1 MRRVIPISGT
11 DLTYNLDDS
20 STTISNSF
28 VSKLVNGVA
37 TVQFV
42 LRFLNASNKQVG
54 EAITEDTTGYSVN
67 LINKTVTLHEIP
79 EGATSFEIA
88 TDASVTFKQDRFD
101 ATAKRLTIDTLNSDR
116 RRVDNNLEYL
126 DNKIGRETEDSFV
139 DVISSGN
146 QYEFTR
152 KDGEKK
158 TVGSHPTSLRR
169 YNYIYLA
176 NDYDVDADTANAGL
190 ANETVEVTDFDA
202 TSDTAVGNAEEVGTI
217 VPSTLVYTGRTDVG
231 WSQTPPELPDDPT
244 STTDPKAKVDS
255 DTVTLW
261 IQPVDIIISGTKVTF
276 FRREAMKTSETDHGI
291 TLDELEDGDSDASLA
306 IKAILAGEVSSAE
319 GSAEAAAESAAA
331 AKESADDAA
340 DSASEADAD
349 ADRADAA
356 AARVDS
362 KVPNIDAISAAANAF
377 AGEEVS
383 PYHISIV
390 KKKGLNDGT
399 HTIPNRAKGADG
411 EFLINWIPETLSPR
425 AIIAGR
431 EFVTSYHG
439 KVTISLPN
447 IANTGNNRDMAIG
460 VRVTHIFKAPNGTE
474 LFSFVH
480 NKVSETKRIRTN
492 GSTEEFLM
500 PPLDSLS
507 IVEVGTPY
515 TLPDGSAATITQA
528 DLDNLN
534 FYYKVDFVLYNMSTT
549 SGGAASTIAFYNM
562 SAWFYQLRDA
572 VTWADEKSLGAIR
585 DEVLAAEQTTATL
598 QRLASTEADLA
609 KAFAQGSDERLA
621 DLSQSGSSAKTYSED
636 AAASAEEAAE
646 DAQEITDRLNTFAQD
661 TGVGEQCIEPDI
673 EISEGETVA
682 EDEETASINLGG
694 TNDTIRVTVGASRR
708 SGFPDT
714 TDDLVDAADG
724 ILTVKKNS
732 TKLDWRFDGLFA
744 TAENTTLT
752 VTVYPLNENG
762 DEVDTESEAVLVQ
775 TITVG
780 TTASSYVLSSEILPK
795 GKYVYGFEAT
805 GSIGFTGLTA
815 NFSRVPRVPV
825 VSEQRDGTF
834 KFDAGEVCVTLPRG
848 LKGNEGKQGPQ
859 GAFYLELF
867 TKSETEP
874 NVPTTFTY
882 DRPSDTFTVS
892 GGGSTWALEAPATS
906 GEERLWTIRAPID
919 PRVDFADSDT
929 IDLLTKFTI
938 NVLPYTGSHG
948 TDGAKGNTG
957 NTGNIL
963 TRFYHASDDLNI
975 LVNPGNYEFTAAD
988 DGNNTVTLD
997 AVVTDSAGTIMI
1009 ESVTFTKN
1017 VPSYNPETQSMFA
1030 LEMELPS
1037 TGGVGGT
1044 HYRVNGAVRVGGRDG
1059 GDGVDG
1065 NHGKEARYYYAAFT
1079 ADLVENITTQVTE
1092 PTILSTSGGFEL
1104 SIDMSVKEFAKVPE
1118 AQTIRWSSKVPS
1130 SFTNQGNQDLW
1141 AVIVE
1146 QPAVIDPN
1154 VVTTGELTGIVRI
1167 SGLVAKSTQQAID
1180 AAVRAETA
1188 KNEADDAATR
1198 AEGFADDAED
1208 TLQEVE
1214 NAAESIGIED
1224 QCITPVLK
1232 FRDDDLID
1240 VNKTTV
1246 TGDLNAGANDWIATS
1261 SSNLNGAAY
1270 DVGGT
1275 SYTRIINTIGVTG
1288 TIEGITTVDNQ
1299 LYFTVDN
1306 NTVTLKVTLPTNL
1319 GNITNIRLL
1328 ELKDGEV
1335 IKLSGVSSA
1344 GVLTLSNIEAG
1355 NTVEFVSTTTGSN
1368 RRTDRADII
1377 VGMSLTTGDKTLGI
1391 SNITKEGE
1399 ELATRNKVKQPT
1411 GGTEDDTAIKALISP
1426 ATYYVDFKKPPTTR
1440 LTLIEFNKGIISFID
1455 DGIDMTLNWTTSKVS
1470 GVDFNLHL
1478 LKYIDGALDSIEETQ
1493 AVSGNTSGSFTVKGS
1508 RNVSYKL
1515 IASSTVASSV
1525 DALQVTLTADTFL
1538 GQAFAGDELC
1548 LRLFK
1553 NATEDLD
1560 KINAVQSVR
1569 DITQENPEDYITG
1582 KVLVE
1587 YESGNHYEV
1596 TEHPDFNLPIQV
1608 TGGITQLG
1616 NNRGEFW
1623 GFNETRN
1630 SGLPI
1635 TGESDHNPIVNGAH
1649 SMPVMGARKPHSA
1662 VDLDGT
1668 NWPTFVDS
1676 QRGPYIERRNRRNPD
1691 NSLNTSTEVGVD
1703 ALTWVVLGEGGITEN
1718 RVMTGL
1724 SDQFDLIQFAGD
1736 YTSDL
1741 FDLEAFLIPNA
1752 AIVAKDDL
1760 SVTLT
1765 LGSDIAETFA
1775 IQVRNSAG
1783 TTTQNKVVN
1792 VGAGSTSL
1800 TSLDLKSGDSIR
1812 IQVSNNGGSYDITI
1826 DANNVRHRTATFTGR
1841 YTGIQDEYLEEGVE
1855 MLRFAVEEEDVRSNT
1870 DLQNLKYIIQ
1880 GKKEFSVDEYIGGEA
1895 GQTYIHEN
1903 PTLVAGDVP
1912 SSRIIDE
1919 VAESTGYFFDIEGRT
1934 ITARK
1939 DLAGIIK
1946 FNNIEMSRTDNVDII
1961 IAEVDGN
1968 GDVTIN
1974 TDKIVDAE
1982 STANGDSYEAEIDL
1996 EAGKSYIVYILS
2008 TRVTGIGSIE
2018 IAKLG
2023 ERQIFKPELD
2033 ELRGFTR
2040 LLSDNDRDLGTSI
2053 EQVDSEIEGLDAR
2066 LTAVETEPRLIDSN
2080 NNPIL
2085 IQELDIEN
2093 VLALPNPEKDYVTE
2107 WANLLEA
2114 FRPAQISDK
2123 FTTAYPSSTEAA
2135 DRFSDVVAATV
2146 NSTLTPTY
2154 GKGVSDE
2161 TFEANDGDSTGIKVL
2176 TPIPNL
2182 TAVIRGLKG
2191 TLDGDVDTPV
2201 DFDVT
2206 VKLLVN
2212 DTQVASQTLTIN
2224 TKVGGVGNTGI
2235 AAGDV
2240 SLGALTDIE
2249 INDVIKVQIT
2259 IDSAPMSQGASPAA
2273 VDATIDFGQL
2283 ELSASGAQAILAP
2296 SEIPALRQP
2305 DEFKDE
2311 VWAVRDFAD
2320 SSRGLSV
2327 QVYERQFYVNS
2338 DTVISDGNV
2347 FNYDD
2352 TGAIETPDVA
2362 EITIDVEAIDS
2373 SRSSKNHRIR
2383 VYKFTDGAS
2392 APTLVTGTDLDFEA
2406 AKNTAEKKGSITFE
2420 SEAGAKYF
2428 LLLNNPGNRGD
2439 ITGGKLTISGVF
2451 KNYPDFTNRTKYPN
2465 GYPQGFARPH
2475 NYDQVAGLYE
2485 KTASTKDSSIT
2496 AIFETKTVGSTKYSG
2511 FGEGRSVGNLF
2522 PDLGRIITNMG
2533 ASSIFSLHSYPDS
2546 FSTVYES
2553 IIDEQVYYD
2562 MLRDEN
2568 MRKFFNAGGD
2578 IDTDATAGGAMNP
2591 KNYNPAVND
2600 HPQLTF
2606 RISEIGN
2613 SNNHASLD
2621 LITFRHATV
2630 NGINCRRF
2638 RAETFNGDVL
2648 AKFNGKRCTVQIV
2661 NALDTSIH
2669 LNPFTHSWTGV
2680 NVHNTTLSNLI
2691 QQFSSYKTSRDAKIR
2706 EIIAVINASSLS
2718 DTIGPL

>member
-54 EAITEDTTGYSVN
+54 ETITEDTTGYSVN

-152 KDGEKK
+152 RDGEKK

-176 NDYDVDADTANAGL
+176 NDYDVAMDTAMAGL
-190 ANETVEVTDFDA
+190 TNETVEVTDFDA

-217 VPSTLVYTGRTDVG
+217 VPSTLVYTGRTDLG
-231 WSQTPPELPDDPT
+231 WSQTPPELPNDPDDLNDDGTPKSDPPT
-244 STTDPKAKVDS
+244 KVAS
-255 DTVTLW
+255 NTVTLW

-276 FRREAMKTSETDHGI
+276 FRREAMKTSETDHGV
-291 TLDELEDGDSDASLA
+291 TLDELEDGQSDASLA
-306 IKAILAGEVSSAE
+306 IKALLGTQVLAADRD
-319 GSAEAAAESAAA
+319 AAAAAASAAA
-331 AKESADDAA
+331 AKVSEDAA
-340 DSASEADAD
+340 AASASEADAD

-362 KVPNIDAISAAANAF
+362 RVPDIDAITAAANAF

-390 KKKGLNDGT
+390 KKGGLDD
-399 HTIPNRAKGADG
+399 IPVQTVLARAKQKDG
-411 EFLINWIPETLSPR
+411 EKVVPWIPETLSPK

-431 EFVTSYHG
+431 EFITEYHG
-439 KVTISLPN
+439 KVTTTAPN
-447 IANTGNNRDMAIG
+447 TGNTGNNIDVAVG

-474 LFSFVH
+474 LFRFTHDKKS
-480 NKVSETKRIRTN
+480 KLERIRTN
-492 GSTEEFLM
+492 GSTAEYLM
-500 PPLDSLS
+500 PDLSSLS
-507 IVEVGTPY
+507 IVEKGTPY
-515 TLPDGSAATITQA
+515 TLPDGSSAVITQD

-534 FYYKVDFVLYNMSTT
+534 FYYKVDLV
-549 SGGAASTIAFYNM
+549 FYNNTGNGITIGVKFYDM
-562 SAWFYQLRDA
+562 SAWFYQLRDL
-572 VTWADEKSLGAIR
+572 VTLADSKSLGAIR

-598 QRLASTEADLA
+598 QRLASTEADLS
-609 KAFAQGSDERLA
+609 KAFAQGSDARLA
-621 DLSQSGSSAKTYSED
+621 ELSQTGSSSKTLRDETETIRDD
-636 AAASAEEAAE
+636 AQDILDSFGNLTAQGEACVTPTLEFEAE
-646 DAQEITDRLNTFAQD
+646 DITFLGFVTETYTTTAFNKTSIGGNSNVKILSDEDNGFFSISNSLITVKEADLDFDIMLGGISHTTSSAQTAILWEWDGTTATQIAVTNSVTDQSGTEPAIFPTTKLVKGKSYFIAFSSSTANLSAVVANSKITIAATGEDKVTNSIPKLEKNADGKLTFTAQEICIPS
-661 TGVGEQCIEPDI
+661 VKGEKGDSVKGDKGEP
-673 EISEGETVA
+673 GE
-682 EDEETASINLGG
+682 DG
-694 TNDTIRVTVGASRR
+694 
-708 SGFPDT
+708 
-714 TDDLVDAADG
+714 DD
-724 ILTVKKNS
+724 
-732 TKLDWRFDGLFA
+732 
-744 TAENTTLT
+744 
-752 VTVYPLNENG
+752 
-762 DEVDTESEAVLVQ
+762 
-775 TITVG
+775 
-780 TTASSYVLSSEILPK
+780 
-795 GKYVYGFEAT
+795 
-805 GSIGFTGLTA
+805 
-815 NFSRVPRVPV
+815 
-825 VSEQRDGTF
+825 
-834 KFDAGEVCVTLPRG
+834 GE
-848 LKGNEGKQGPQ
+848 
-859 GAFYLELF
+859 
-867 TKSETEP
+867 
-874 NVPTTFTY
+874 
-882 DRPSDTFTVS
+882 
-892 GGGSTWALEAPATS
+892 
-906 GEERLWTIRAPID
+906 
-919 PRVDFADSDT
+919 
-929 IDLLTKFTI
+929 
-938 NVLPYTGSHG
+938 
-948 TDGAKGNTG
+948 DGAKGD
-957 NTGNIL
+957 IL

-975 LVNPGNYEFTAAD
+975 LVNPDNYEYTSVVG
-988 DGNNTVTLD
+988 GNDTIVLD
-997 AVVTDSAGTIMI
+997 APVTDSAGTIAV
-1009 ESVTFTKN
+1009 ESVTFSKN
-1017 VPSYNPETQSMFA
+1017 IPSYNPDTTSLFA
-1030 LEMELPS
+1030 IEIELPS
-1037 TGGVGGT
+1037 TGGVDGS
-1044 HYRVNGAVRVGGRDG
+1044 HYPVKGAVRVGGRDG
-1059 GDGVDG
+1059 DDGVDG
-1065 NHGKEARYYYAAFT
+1065 NHGEHGKEARYYYAAFT

-1154 VVTTGELTGIVRI
+1154 VVTLGELTGIVRI

-1208 TLQEVE
+1208 TLQDVE
-1214 NAAESIGIED
+1214 NAADSIGIEE
-1224 QCITPVLK
+1224 QCISPVLRYK
-1232 FRDDDLID
+1232 DDELVPIIASTEEVQLTTDRDSYI
-1240 VNKTTV
+1240 
-1246 TGDLNAGANDWIATS
+1246 TS
-1261 SSNLNGAAY
+1261 SFGVVDGTTYYNLSPA
-1270 DVGGT
+1270 
-1275 SYTRIINTIGVTG
+1275 TG
-1288 TIEGITTVDNQ
+1288 SFVKIEKGIQ
-1299 LYFTVDN
+1299 
-1306 NTVTLKVTLPTNL
+1306 
-1319 GNITNIRLL
+1319 
-1328 ELKDGEV
+1328 
-1335 IKLSGVSSA
+1335 
-1344 GVLTLSNIEAG
+1344 
-1355 NTVEFVSTTTGSN
+1355 EFVSTASLELTQDYGEVTVKLSN
-1368 RRTDRADII
+1368 LSFLGVFRLAVQSGDDVRVAPSDNPFKLTD
-1377 VGMSLTTGDKTLGI
+1377 VKSGD
-1391 SNITKEGE
+1391 
-1399 ELATRNKVKQPT
+1399 
-1411 GGTEDDTAIKALISP
+1411 
-1426 ATYYVDFKKPPTTR
+1426 
-1440 LTLIEFNKGIISFID
+1440 TLIVLS
-1455 DGIDMTLNWTTSKVS
+1455 TTSSARTAANTVIPLS
-1470 GVDFNLHL
+1470 IDFNLNTT
-1478 LKYIDGALDSIEETQ
+1478 ALVPSVTNVSRSIEQDKKSSKELQFTNPDGSTETYARPNNSLSIQ
-1493 AVSGNTSGSFTVKGS
+1493 NALFRLDGRYIVEVIEDLDEGAKVILSTDMKFPFATPPLTFQLVKLSGDNAIESVITEFDSTATDLTLENNKKDVVLDVTTLKKGLYAVLAKPTSGSLAIADVPKMGLSIEGTVS
-1508 RNVSYKL
+1508 
-1515 IASSTVASSV
+1515 
-1525 DALQVTLTADTFL
+1525 
-1538 GQAFAGDELC
+1538 QAFATDEVC
-1548 LRLFK
+1548 LKLFK

-1569 DITQENPEDYITG
+1569 DITKESPEDYITG

-1623 GFNETRN
+1623 GLNETRN

-1649 SMPVMGARKPHSA
+1649 SMTVTGARRPHSA
-1662 VDLDGT
+1662 QDLDGT
-1668 NWPTFVDS
+1668 NWPTFIDS
-1676 QRGPYIERRNRRNPD
+1676 QRGPYIIRRDRRNPD

-1775 IQVRNSAG
+1775 IQVRNTAG

-1870 DLQNLKYIIQ
+1870 DLQNFKYIIQ
-1880 GKKEFSVDEYIGGEA
+1880 GKKKFSVDEYVGSEA
-1895 GQTYIHEN
+1895 GQSYIHEN
-1903 PTLVAGDVP
+1903 PTLLAGEVTDSLV
-1912 SSRIIDE
+1912 IDE
-1919 VAESTGYFFDIEGRT
+1919 ISESVGYFFDVDGRT
-1934 ITARK
+1934 ITANR
-1939 DLAGIIK
+1939 DMAGILK
-1946 FNNIEMSRTDNVDII
+1946 LNNIEMSRTANVDIT

-1968 GDVTIN
+1968 GAVTS
-1974 TDKIVDAE
+1974 TDKFVDAE
-1982 STANGDSYEAEIDL
+1982 STANGDSYETEIDL
-1996 EAGKSYIVYILS
+1996 EAGKSYIIYTS
-2008 TRVTGIGSIE
+2008 DDRVTGIGSIE

-2023 ERQIFKPELD
+2023 ERQIFKPEID

-2191 TLDGDVDTPV
+2191 TLDGDADTPV

-2249 INDVIKVQIT
+2249 INDVVKVQIT

-2320 SSRGLSV
+2320 SSRGRSV
-2327 QVYERQFYVNS
+2327 QVYERQLYVNS

-2451 KNYPDFTNRTKYPN
+2451 KNYPDFTDSNKYPH

-2621 LITFRHATV
+2621 LITFRHVTV

-2680 NVHNTTLSNLI
+2680 NVHNTTL
-2691 QQFSSYKTSRDAKIR
+2691 
-2706 EIIAVINASSLS
+2706 E
-2718 DTIGPL
+2718 

>member
-1 MRRVIPISGT
+1 MIKQTGIITILDVDAGEVSHRIDFSTSTPNMRDMISKSKGTLQFSLTVTKDDSTVVKITEATDGVTIDEDGINLLGTVLNLTAQASYVLTSAATPTFSSERISQSTKNIPIT
-11 DLTYNLDDS
+11 E
-20 STTISNSF
+20 
-28 VSKLVNGVA
+28 
-37 TVQFV
+37 
-42 LRFLNASNKQVG
+42 LNEQ
-54 EAITEDTTGYSVN
+54 Y
-67 LINKTVTLHEIP
+67 
-79 EGATSFEIA
+79 
-88 TDASVTFKQDRFD
+88 
-101 ATAKRLTIDTLNSDR
+101 KRI
-116 RRVDNNLEYL
+116 DNNLEYL
-126 DNKIGRETEDSFV
+126 NKEDQDAFV
-139 DVISSGN
+139 DVKSSGN
-146 QYEFTR
+146 QYVFTQ
-152 KDGEKK
+152 KDGNEK

-176 NDYDVDADTANAGL
+176 NDYDVDADEAMVGL
-190 ANETVEVTDFDA
+190 TPVTVEISGFDA
-202 TSDTAVGNAEEVGTI
+202 TSDTPVGNAESVGTI
-217 VPSTLVYTGRTDVG
+217 VPSTLVYSGRDDDDHI
-231 WSQTPPELPDDPT
+231 WSNTIPELPDDPT
-244 STTDPKAKVDS
+244 STTDPKEKVAS
-255 DTVTLW
+255 NSVTLW
-261 IQPVDIIISGTKVTF
+261 IQPVDIIIAGTNITF
-276 FRREAMKTSETDHGI
+276 FRRAAMKTSETDHGI
-291 TLDELEDGDSDASLA
+291 TLDELEDGTSEAITA
-306 IKAILAGEVSSAE
+306 IKAILGEQV
-319 GSAEAAAESAAA
+319 
-331 AKESADDAA
+331 
-340 DSASEADAD
+340 SEADAD
-349 ADRADAA
+349 AKAAAASAAAAAGSASAASDSADAA
-356 AARVDS
+356 AQ
-362 KVPNIDAISAAANAF
+362 DASDAEAAAQVVRERTPSEQAIAAAANAF
-377 AGEEVS
+377 AGEDVS
-383 PYHISIV
+383 PYHLSLIHRDEIGDV
-390 KKKGLNDGT
+390 GAITAL
-399 HTIPNRAKGADG
+399 AKGNTAG
-411 EFLINWIPETLSPR
+411 PSGSELPNEAVIPWVPETKFDKGILV
-425 AIIAGR
+425 GR
-431 EFVTSYHG
+431 EFVSNYFG
-439 KVTISLPN
+439 KIAVTVPSLGN
-447 IANTGNNRDMAIG
+447 DTTNGNNRDLATGI
-460 VRVTHIFKAPNGTE
+460 RVTHIFRAPNGVE
-474 LFSFVH
+474 LFRFTH
-480 NKVSETKRIRTN
+480 TKMGETKRIKAN
-492 GSTEEFLM
+492 GSMDEWEMGDFDAL
-500 PPLDSLS
+500 SL
-507 IVEVGTPY
+507 VKVGTPY

-534 FYYKVDFVLYNMSTT
+534 FYYKVDVVILNEGTRSTGNNRT
-549 SGGAASTIAFYNM
+549 QISTALQVSFYSM
-562 SAWFYQLRDA
+562 AAWFFQLRNL
-572 VTWADEKSLGAIR
+572 VTLADGKSLGAIR
-585 DEVLAAEQTTATL
+585 DEVIAAEQTIARL
-598 QRLASTEADLA
+598 QALASTEADLA
-609 KAFAQGSDERLA
+609 KAFAQGTDERLA
-621 DLSQSGSSAKTYSED
+621 DLSQRGSSAKTY
-636 AAASAEEAAE
+636 AEEAAA
-646 DAQEITDRLNTFAQD
+646 DAQEIEDRLENFATS
-661 TGVGEQCIEPDI
+661 TGVGEQCVEP
-673 EISEGETVA
+673 ELELKESETIA
-682 EDEETASINLGG
+682 EDEETANIDLGDSDSRTSVSL
-694 TNDTIRVTVGASRR
+694 TNGSG
-708 SGFPDT
+708 SGFADIS
-714 TDDLVDAADG
+714 DDLVDAASG

-732 TKLDWRFDGLFA
+732 TKIKFNIAGLRLQTGTGNGTLVLRARALNAEGTALDEDSENNAELTINYTE
-744 TAENTTLT
+744 TAQ
-752 VTVYPLNENG
+752 
-762 DEVDTESEAVLVQ
+762 DTSTEAV
-775 TITVG
+775 
-780 TTASSYVLSSEILPK
+780 ILPE
-795 GKYVYGFEAT
+795 GKYIWG
-805 GSIGFTGLTA
+805 IGTRNNTSFLYTGLTVD
-815 NFSRVPRVPV
+815 FSRIPRVPV
-825 VSEQRDGTF
+825 VSEQRDGTL
-834 KFDAGEVCVTLPRG
+834 KMSAGEVCLTLPRG
-848 LKGNEGKQGPQ
+848 LKGEKG
-859 GAFYLELF
+859 
-867 TKSETEP
+867 
-874 NVPTTFTY
+874 
-882 DRPSDTFTVS
+882 
-892 GGGSTWALEAPATS
+892 
-906 GEERLWTIRAPID
+906 
-919 PRVDFADSDT
+919 DSVKGD
-929 IDLLTKFTI
+929 D
-938 NVLPYTGSHG
+938 GD
-948 TDGAKGNTG
+948 DGAKGDTG
-957 NTGNIL
+957 DTL

-975 LVNPGNYEFTAAD
+975 LVNPDNYEYTSVVG
-988 DGNNTVTLD
+988 GNDTIVLD
-997 AVVTDSAGTIMI
+997 APVTNSEGAIAI
-1009 ESVTFTKN
+1009 KSVTFSKN
-1017 VPSYNPETQSMFA
+1017 VPSYNPDTTSLFA
-1030 LEMELPS
+1030 IEIELPS
-1037 TGGVGGT
+1037 TGGVDGS
-1044 HYRVNGAVRVGGRDG
+1044 HYPVKGAVRVGGRDG
-1059 GDGVDG
+1059 EDG
-1065 NHGKEARYYYAAFT
+1065 NHGEHGKEARYYYAAFT

-1092 PTILSTSGGFEL
+1092 PAILSTSGGFEL

-1154 VVTTGELTGIVRI
+1154 VVTLGELTGIVRI

-1180 AAVRAETA
+1180 ASVRAEQA
-1188 KNEADDAATR
+1188 KNEADEAATR

-1240 VNKTTV
+1240 VNKATV
-1246 TGDLNAGANDWIATS
+1246 TGTLNAGTVDWTSFNIPDYPDFEGSNYYTVTNSDGRTAGWTESIDGITALS
-1261 SSNLNGAAY
+1261 SSLA
-1270 DVGGT
+1270 
-1275 SYTRIINTIGVTG
+1275 
-1288 TIEGITTVDNQ
+1288 
-1299 LYFTVDN
+1299 FTVDQDVN
-1306 NTVTLKVTLPTNL
+1306 SLTVTIPSTIRFRDDLVIIEVKGNDPVRVTDFATDGVHTLTNVSA
-1319 GNITNIRLL
+1319 GNKILVVSSTSGRTYN
-1328 ELKDGEV
+1328 KDGTGDAE
-1335 IKLSGVSSA
+1335 IGVSFS
-1344 GVLTLSNIEAG
+1344 
-1355 NTVEFVSTTTGSN
+1355 
-1368 RRTDRADII
+1368 
-1377 VGMSLTTGDKTLGI
+1377 TGDKTLGI
-1391 SNITKEGE
+1391 SNISKEGE
-1399 ELATRNKVKQPT
+1399 ELTTRNKVKQPT
-1411 GGTEDDTAIKALISP
+1411 GGTEDDTAIRALLSP
-1426 ATYYVDFKKPPTTR
+1426 GTYYVDFKKPPTVR
-1440 LTLIEFNKGIISFID
+1440 LTLIEFNKGVISFID
-1455 DGIDMTLNWTTSKVS
+1455 DNIDMTLNWTTAKVS
-1470 GVDFNLHL
+1470 GIPFNLHL
-1478 LKYIDGALDSIEETQ
+1478 LKYVDGVLDSIEETQ
-1493 AVSGNTSGSFTVKGS
+1493 AVSGNTSGSFTVKGN
-1508 RNVSYKL
+1508 RNISYKL
-1515 IASSTVASSV
+1515 IASSTIDTSV

-1569 DITQENPEDYITG
+1569 DISQESPEDYITG

-1596 TEHPDFNLPIQV
+1596 TEHPDFNLPINV

-1662 VDLDGT
+1662 QDLDGT
-1668 NWPTFVDS
+1668 NWITFIDS
-1676 QRGPYIERRNRRNPD
+1676 QRGPYINRRNRRNPD
-1691 NSLNTSTEVGVD
+1691 NSLNTATEVGVD
-1703 ALTWVVLGEGGITEN
+1703 ALTWVVLGEGGITER

-1752 AIVAKDDL
+1752 ALVAKDDL
-1760 SVTLT
+1760 TVNLT
-1765 LGSDIAETFA
+1765 LGTDIAETFA
-1775 IQVRNSAG
+1775 IQVRNSAD
-1783 TTTQNKVVN
+1783 TITQNKTIN
-1792 VGAGSTSL
+1792 VGAGSSSL
-1800 TSLDLKSGDSIR
+1800 AILELKSGDSIR
-1812 IQVSNNGGSYDITI
+1812 IQVSNNGGSYDITVE
-1826 DANNVRHRTATFTGR
+1826 ANNVKHRTAVFTGR

-1855 MLRFAVEEEDVRSNT
+1855 MLRFAIEEEDVRTNT
-1870 DLQNLKYIIQ
+1870 NLQNLKYIVQ
-1880 GKKEFSVDEYIGGEA
+1880 GKKEFSVDEYIGSQP
-1895 GQTYIHEN
+1895 GQSYIHEN
-1903 PTLVAGDVP
+1903 PSLASGEIA
-1912 SSRIIDE
+1912 SSLIIDE
-1919 VAESTGYFFDIEGRT
+1919 ISDSLGYFFDADGRT
-1934 ITARK
+1934 ITAHR
-1939 DLAGIIK
+1939 DMAGVLKI
-1946 FNNIEMSRTDNVDII
+1946 NNIEMSRTANVDIT

-1968 GDVTIN
+1968 GAVTSTN
-1974 TDKIVDAE
+1974 KIVDAE
-1982 STANGDSYEAEIDL
+1982 STANGDSFEAEVDL
-1996 EAGKSYIVYILS
+1996 EAGKSYIIYTS
-2008 TRVTGIGSIE
+2008 DDRVTGIGSIE
-2018 IAKLG
+2018 LARLS
-2023 ERQIFKPELD
+2023 ERQIFKPVID

-2146 NSTLTPTY
+2146 GSTLTPTY

-2191 TLDGDVDTPV
+2191 TLDGDADTPV

-2206 VKLLVN
+2206 AKLLVN

-2235 AAGDV
+2235 TAGDV

-2249 INDVIKVQIT
+2249 INDVVKVEIT

-2273 VDATIDFGQL
+2273 VNATIDFGQL
-2283 ELSASGAQAILAP
+2283 ELTASGAQAILAP
-2296 SEIPALRQP
+2296 SDIPALRQV
-2305 DEFKDE
+2305 DGLKDE

-2383 VYKFTDGAS
+2383 VYKFTDTTS

-2406 AKNTAEKKGSITFE
+2406 VKNAAEKKGSITFE

-2428 LLLNNPGNRGD
+2428 ILLNNPGNRGD
-2439 ITGGKLTISGVF
+2439 ITGGKLSISGVF
-2451 KNYPDFTNRTKYPN
+2451 KSYPDFTDRNKYPN

-2562 MLRDEN
+2562 MLRDAN
-2568 MRKFFNAGGD
+2568 MKKFFNAGGD

-2591 KNYNPAVND
+2591 KNYNPAVNN

-2621 LITFRHATV
+2621 LITFRHVTV